1 MATIYMSDATT
12 KTVNLAS
19 QQGFVSMFRDIASTS
34 AIKLELSQKHT
45 LAGADSFSQDR
56 HLISVVRKR
65 VDSLVSK
72 EAVVGAN
79 FTIYKSNHSLITALD
94 VYDVVNAVLSI
105 FTQSTVAMSGGTKG
119 VIDKFVASTS
129 LV

>member
-19 QQGFVSMFRDIASTS
+19 QQGFVSMYRDIASNT
-34 AIKLELSQKHT
+34 AVKLELSQKHT
-45 LAGADSFSQDR
+45 LAGSDAFSQDR
-56 HLISVVRKR
+56 HLITVVRKR

-79 FTIYKSNHSLITALD
+79 FTVYKSNHSLVTATD
-94 VYDVVNAVLSI
+94 VYDVVNAVLSV
-105 FTQSTVAMSGGTKG
+105 FTQSSTAMSAGTKAQ
-119 VIDKFVASTS
+119 IDKFVASTS
-129 LV
+129 VI

>member
-19 QQGFVSMFRDIASTS
+19 QQGFVSMYRDIASNT
-34 AIKLELSQKHT
+34 AVKLELSQKHT
-45 LAGADSFSQDR
+45 LAGSDAFSQDR
-56 HLISVVRKR
+56 HLITVVRKR

-79 FTIYKSNHSLITALD
+79 FTVYKSNHSLITATD
-94 VYDVVNAVLSI
+94 VYDVVNAVLAV
-105 FTQSTVAMSGGTKG
+105 FTQSSTAMSAGTKAQ
-119 VIDKFVASTS
+119 IDKFVASTS
-129 LV
+129 VI

>member
-1 MATIYMSDATT
+1 MANIYMSDAST

-34 AIKLELSQKHT
+34 AVKLELTQKHT
-45 LAGADSFSQDR
+45 LAGSDAFSQDR
-56 HLISVVRKR
+56 HLLSVVRKR

-79 FTIYKSNHSLITALD
+79 LTVYKSNHSLVTATD
-94 VYDVVNAVLSI
+94 IYDVVNAVLAV
-105 FTQSTVAMSGGTKG
+105 FTQSTVAMSAATKAQ
-119 VIDKFVASTS
+119 IDKFVASTS
-129 LV
+129 VI